1 MIFDISTPNSTAFT
15 WKNYSFSPQEAPLKS
30 SKKSL
35 ENDHFVGQLKE
46 AL

>member
-1 MIFDISTPNSTAFT
+1 MIFDISSPNGTAFT

-35 ENDHFVGQLKE
+35 ENDHLL
-46 AL
+46 AN